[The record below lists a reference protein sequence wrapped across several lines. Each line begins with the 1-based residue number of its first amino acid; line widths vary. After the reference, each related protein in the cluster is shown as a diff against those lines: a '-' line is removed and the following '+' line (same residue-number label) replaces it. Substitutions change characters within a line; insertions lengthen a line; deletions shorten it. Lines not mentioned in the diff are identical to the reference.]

1 MKATGLPNTIEI
13 RSDQVR
19 DEHQAQSRLALAEY
33 TPKSNRKRTIEIYR
47 AKVYF
52 SAISSSPIQ

>member
-19 DEHQAQSRLALAEY
+19 DEHQVQPRLALAEH
-33 TPKSNRKRTIEIYR
+33 TPRVTIRE
-47 AKVYF
+47 
-52 SAISSSPIQ
+52 Q